1 VSLPDTR
8 EDIDSAQNR
17 RINRLEEQVS
27 AVSTAHA
34 VTREVLVER
43 IDGLKEAVQ
52 QLAARP
58 SPGVPVWVVLSLAVP
73 NMILAVAGLIG
84 VIYLLMARG

>member
-1 VSLPDTR
+1 MSVPDAR
-8 EDIDSAQNR
+8 ERVDADQNR
-17 RINRLEEQVS
+17 RLARLEEQVA

-43 IDGLKEAVQ
+43 IDGLKDAVQ

-58 SPGVPVWVVLSLAVP
+58 NPGVPIWVVLALAIP

-84 VIYLLMARG
+84 VIYLVVVLG